1 MTKVC
6 HMTNVH
12 GVEDIRIFRKECVS
26 LANAGY
32 GVDLVERGESYEKN
46 GVHIVGV
53 GDIPADRRRR
63 MTEGAK
69 KVYEAA
75 KQVDADVY
83 HLHDPELLPYGLK
96 LKKAGKKVIF
106 DSHEFYSLQ
115 IREKHYIPKPL
126 RNMIASL
133 YEAFETRALRRID
146 AVVYPCTVQ
155 GRDLF
160 ANRAKR
166 AVKIEN
172 YSMPVDPEILP
183 NGPAN
188 TRAVIHAGGLTAARG
203 ITTLAHAV
211 SKTDAKL
218 ILCGPFSSPEY
229 QQEILASCPSGQIEY
244 MGTLNREDLFRQYG
258 RSAIGICTLHAVGQY
273 ALVDNMSTKMYEYMQ
288 CGLPMII
295 SNFPYW
301 KHWNNHYHFGIC
313 VDPENEDEIADA
325 IRYLLDHPDEARQMG
340 ENGRRAV
347 KEKFNW
353 SVEEKKLL
361 ALYEEVL
368 KD

>member
-1 MTKVC
+1 MPYHIC
-6 HMTNVH
+6 HIEIAPIGGMPRVLRAADSAYASGNRVTVIGFGPSQEYH
-12 GVEDIRIFRKECVS
+12 GYPYIGVRTPISRK
-26 LANAGY
+26 
-32 GVDLVERGESYEKN
+32 
-46 GVHIVGV
+46 
-53 GDIPADRRRR
+53 DRVRNTSPEMVRLSCQ
-63 MTEGAK
+63 T
-69 KVYEAA
+69 
-75 KQVDADVY
+75 DADIVQ
-83 HLHDPELLPYGLK
+83 LHSPELLLYVNSLK
-96 LKKAGKKVIF
+96 RAGKKVIF

-160 ANRAKR
+160 ASRAKR

-172 YSMPVDPEILP
+172 YSMPVEPALLP
-183 NGPAN
+183 SGPAD
-188 TRAVIHAGGLTAARG
+188 TRAVIHAGGLTEARG

-211 SKTDAKL
+211 SKTNAKL

-258 RSAIGICTLHAVGQY
+258 RSAIGVCTLRAVGQY
-273 ALVDNMSTKMYEYMQ
+273 ALLDNMSTKVYEYMQ
-288 CGLPMII
+288 CGLPVVV
-295 SNFPYW
+295 SNFPCYQYW
-301 KHWNNHYHFGIC
+301 NEKYHFGIC
-313 VDPENEDEIADA
+313 VDPSNEDEIADA

-347 KEKFNW
+347 KEEFNW
-353 SVEEKKLL
+353 GVEEKKLL
-361 ALYEEVL
+361 ALYEDIM
-368 KD
+368 K

>member
-1 MTKVC
+1 MPYHIC
-6 HMTNVH
+6 HIEIAPIGGMPRVLRAADSAYASGNRVTVIGFGPSQEYH
-12 GVEDIRIFRKECVS
+12 GYPYIGVRTPISRK
-26 LANAGY
+26 
-32 GVDLVERGESYEKN
+32 
-46 GVHIVGV
+46 
-53 GDIPADRRRR
+53 DRVRNTSPEMVRLSCQ
-63 MTEGAK
+63 T
-69 KVYEAA
+69 
-75 KQVDADVY
+75 DADIVQ
-83 HLHDPELLPYGLK
+83 LHSPELLLYVNSLK
-96 LKKAGKKVIF
+96 RAGKKVIF

-133 YEAFETRALRRID
+133 YEAFETRALQRID

-160 ANRAKR
+160 ASRAKR

-172 YSMPVDPEILP
+172 YSMPVEPALLP
-183 NGPAN
+183 SGPAD
-188 TRAVIHAGGLTAARG
+188 TRAVIHAGGLTEARG

-211 SKTDAKL
+211 SKTNAKL

-258 RSAIGICTLHAVGQY
+258 RSAIGVCTLRAVGQY
-273 ALVDNMSTKMYEYMQ
+273 ALLDNMSTKVYEYMQ
-288 CGLPMII
+288 CGLPVVV
-295 SNFPYW
+295 SNFPCYQYW
-301 KHWNNHYHFGIC
+301 NEKYHFGIC
-313 VDPENEDEIADA
+313 VDPSNEDEIADA

-347 KEKFNW
+347 KEEFNW
-353 SVEEKKLL
+353 GVEEKKLL
-361 ALYEEVL
+361 ALYEDIM
-368 KD
+368 K

>member
-1 MTKVC
+1 MPKIC
-6 HMTNVH
+6 HI
-12 GVEDIRIFRKECVS
+12 DIQPKTGIFRLMRESVS
-26 LANAGY
+26 AQQNRY
-32 GVDLVERGESYEKN
+32 EVEIISEGEDGMEN
-46 GVHIVGV
+46 GIEFIGFPPASSRFERFFVRSKKMIETALKTDSDIV
-53 GDIPADRRRR
+53 
-63 MTEGAK
+63 
-69 KVYEAA
+69 
-75 KQVDADVY
+75 Q
-83 HLHDPELLPYGLK
+83 LHAPELLLYVNSLK
-96 LKKAGKKVIF
+96 RAGKKVIF

-115 IREKHYIPKPL
+115 IREKDYIPKPL

-133 YEAFETRALRRID
+133 YGAFETRALRRID

-172 YSMPVDPEILP
+172 YSMPVDPELLP
-183 NGPAN
+183 SGPAD
-188 TRAVIHAGGLTAARG
+188 TRAVIHAGGLTEARG

-273 ALVDNMSTKMYEYMQ
+273 ALLDNMSTKVYEYMQ
-288 CGLPMII
+288 CGLPVVV
-295 SNFPYW
+295 SNFPCYQYW
-301 KHWNNHYHFGIC
+301 NEKYHFGIC

-347 KEKFNW
+347 KEEFNW
-353 SVEEKKLL
+353 GVEEKKLL
-361 ALYEEVL
+361 ALYEDILNE
-368 KD
+368 K

>member
-1 MTKVC
+1 MPYHIC
-6 HMTNVH
+6 HIEIAPIGGMPRVLRAADSAYASGNRVTVIGFGPSQEYH
-12 GVEDIRIFRKECVS
+12 GYPYIGVRTPISRK
-26 LANAGY
+26 
-32 GVDLVERGESYEKN
+32 
-46 GVHIVGV
+46 
-53 GDIPADRRRR
+53 DRVRNTSPEMVRLSCQ
-63 MTEGAK
+63 T
-69 KVYEAA
+69 
-75 KQVDADVY
+75 DADIVQ
-83 HLHDPELLPYGLK
+83 LHSPELLLYVNSLK
-96 LKKAGKKVIF
+96 RAGKKVIF

-160 ANRAKR
+160 ASRAKR

-172 YSMPVDPEILP
+172 YSMPVEPALLP
-183 NGPAN
+183 SGPAD
-188 TRAVIHAGGLTAARG
+188 TRAVIHAGGLTEARG

-211 SKTDAKL
+211 SKTNAKL

-258 RSAIGICTLHAVGQY
+258 RSAIGVCTLRAVGQY
-273 ALVDNMSTKMYEYMQ
+273 ALLDNMSTKVYEYMQ
-288 CGLPMII
+288 CGLPVVV
-295 SNFPYW
+295 SNFPCYQYW
-301 KHWNNHYHFGIC
+301 NEKYHFGIC
-313 VDPENEDEIADA
+313 VDPTNVDEIADA

-347 KEKFNW
+347 KEEFNW
-353 SVEEKKLL
+353 GVEEKKLL
-361 ALYEEVL
+361 ALYEDIM
-368 KD
+368 K

>member
-1 MTKVC
+1 MPYHIC
-6 HMTNVH
+6 HIEIAPIGGMPRVLRAADSAYASGNRVTVIGFGPSQEYH
-12 GVEDIRIFRKECVS
+12 GYPYIGVRTPISRK
-26 LANAGY
+26 
-32 GVDLVERGESYEKN
+32 
-46 GVHIVGV
+46 
-53 GDIPADRRRR
+53 DRVRNTSPEMVRLSCQ
-63 MTEGAK
+63 T
-69 KVYEAA
+69 
-75 KQVDADVY
+75 DADIVQ
-83 HLHDPELLPYGLK
+83 LHSPELLLYVNSLK
-96 LKKAGKKVIF
+96 RAGKKVIF

-160 ANRAKR
+160 ASRAKR

-172 YSMPVDPEILP
+172 YSMPVEPALLP
-183 NGPAN
+183 SGPAD
-188 TRAVIHAGGLTAARG
+188 TRAVIHAGGLTEARG

-211 SKTDAKL
+211 SKTNAKL

-258 RSAIGICTLHAVGQY
+258 RSAIGVCTLRAVGQY
-273 ALVDNMSTKMYEYMQ
+273 ALLDNMSTKVYEYMQ
-288 CGLPMII
+288 CGLPVVV
-295 SNFPYW
+295 SNFPCYQYW
-301 KHWNNHYHFGIC
+301 NEKYHFGIC
-313 VDPENEDEIADA
+313 VDPSNEDEIAVA

-347 KEKFNW
+347 KEEFNW
-353 SVEEKKLL
+353 GVEEKKLL
-361 ALYEEVL
+361 ALYEDIM
-368 KD
+368 K

>member
-1 MTKVC
+1 MPYHIC
-6 HMTNVH
+6 HIEIAPIGGMPRVLRAADSAYASGNRVTVIGFGPSQEYH
-12 GVEDIRIFRKECVS
+12 GYPYIGVRTPISRK
-26 LANAGY
+26 
-32 GVDLVERGESYEKN
+32 
-46 GVHIVGV
+46 
-53 GDIPADRRRR
+53 DRVRTTSPEMVRLSCQ
-63 MTEGAK
+63 T
-69 KVYEAA
+69 
-75 KQVDADVY
+75 DADIVQ
-83 HLHDPELLPYGLK
+83 LHSPELLLYVNSLK
-96 LKKAGKKVIF
+96 RAGKKVIF

-160 ANRAKR
+160 ASRAKR

-172 YSMPVDPEILP
+172 YSMPVEPALLP
-183 NGPAN
+183 SGPAD
-188 TRAVIHAGGLTAARG
+188 TRAVIHAGGLTEARG

-211 SKTDAKL
+211 SKTNAKL

-258 RSAIGICTLHAVGQY
+258 RSVIGVCTLRAVGQY
-273 ALVDNMSTKMYEYMQ
+273 ALLDNMSTKVYEYMQ
-288 CGLPMII
+288 CGLPVVV
-295 SNFPYW
+295 SNFPCYQYW
-301 KHWNNHYHFGIC
+301 NEKYHFGIC
-313 VDPENEDEIADA
+313 VDPSNEDEIADA
-325 IRYLLDHPDEARQMG
+325 IRYLLAHPDEARQMG

-347 KEKFNW
+347 KEEFNW
-353 SVEEKKLL
+353 GVEEKKLL
-361 ALYEEVL
+361 ALYEDIM
-368 KD
+368 K

>member
-1 MTKVC
+1 MSYHIC
-6 HMTNVH
+6 HIETTPIESMPRVLRAADSAFATGNHVTVIGIGPSREYH
-12 GVEDIRIFRKECVS
+12 GYPYIGVRAPSSRKDRMRNISPEMIR
-26 LANAGY
+26 LACQ
-32 GVDLVERGESYEKN
+32 
-46 GVHIVGV
+46 
-53 GDIPADRRRR
+53 
-63 MTEGAK
+63 T
-69 KVYEAA
+69 
-75 KQVDADVY
+75 DADIVQ
-83 HLHDPELLPYGLK
+83 LHAPELLLYVNS

-115 IREKHYIPKPL
+115 IREKDYIPKPL

-172 YSMPVDPEILP
+172 YSMPVDPELLP

-301 KHWNNHYHFGIC
+301 KHWNDHYHFGIC

-347 KEKFNW
+347 KEEFNW
-353 SVEEKKLL
+353 GVEEKKLL
-361 ALYEEVL
+361 ALYEDILNE
-368 KD
+368 K

>member
-1 MTKVC
+1 MPYHIC
-6 HMTNVH
+6 HIEIAPIGGMPRVLRAADSAYASGNRVTVIGFGPFQEYH
-12 GVEDIRIFRKECVS
+12 GYPYIGVRTPISRK
-26 LANAGY
+26 
-32 GVDLVERGESYEKN
+32 
-46 GVHIVGV
+46 
-53 GDIPADRRRR
+53 DRVRNTSPEMVRLSCQ
-63 MTEGAK
+63 T
-69 KVYEAA
+69 
-75 KQVDADVY
+75 DADIVQ
-83 HLHDPELLPYGLK
+83 LHSPELLLYVNSLK
-96 LKKAGKKVIF
+96 RAGKKVIF

-133 YEAFETRALRRID
+133 YEGFETRALRRID

-160 ANRAKR
+160 ASRAKR

-172 YSMPVDPEILP
+172 YSMPVEPALLP
-183 NGPAN
+183 SGPAD
-188 TRAVIHAGGLTAARG
+188 TRAVIHAGGLTEARG

-211 SKTDAKL
+211 SKTNAKL

-258 RSAIGICTLHAVGQY
+258 RSAIGVCTLRAVGQY
-273 ALVDNMSTKMYEYMQ
+273 ALLDNMSTKVYEYMQ
-288 CGLPMII
+288 CGLPVVV
-295 SNFPYW
+295 SNFPCYQYW
-301 KHWNNHYHFGIC
+301 NEKYHFGIC
-313 VDPENEDEIADA
+313 VDPSNEDEIADA

-347 KEKFNW
+347 KEEFNW
-353 SVEEKKLL
+353 GVEEKKLL
-361 ALYEEVL
+361 ALYEDIM
-368 KD
+368 K

>member
-1 MTKVC
+1 MPYHIC
-6 HMTNVH
+6 HIEIAPIGGMPRVLRAADSAYASGNRVTVIGFGPSQEYH
-12 GVEDIRIFRKECVS
+12 GYPYIGVRTPISRK
-26 LANAGY
+26 
-32 GVDLVERGESYEKN
+32 
-46 GVHIVGV
+46 
-53 GDIPADRRRR
+53 DRVRNTSPEMVRLSCQ
-63 MTEGAK
+63 T
-69 KVYEAA
+69 
-75 KQVDADVY
+75 DADIVQ
-83 HLHDPELLPYGLK
+83 LHSPELLLYVNSLK
-96 LKKAGKKVIF
+96 RAGKKVIF

-160 ANRAKR
+160 ASRAKR

-172 YSMPVDPEILP
+172 YSMPVEPALLP
-183 NGPAN
+183 SGPAD
-188 TRAVIHAGGLTAARG
+188 TRAVIHAGGLTEARG

-211 SKTDAKL
+211 SKTNAKL

-258 RSAIGICTLHAVGQY
+258 RSAIGVCTLRAVGQY
-273 ALVDNMSTKMYEYMQ
+273 ALLDNMSTKVYEYMQ
-288 CGLPMII
+288 CGLPVVV
-295 SNFPYW
+295 SNFPCYQYW
-301 KHWNNHYHFGIC
+301 NEKYHFGIC
-313 VDPENEDEIADA
+313 VDPSNEDEIADA

-347 KEKFNW
+347 KEEFNW
-353 SVEEKKLL
+353 GAEEKKLL
-361 ALYEEVL
+361 ALYEDIM
-368 KD
+368 K